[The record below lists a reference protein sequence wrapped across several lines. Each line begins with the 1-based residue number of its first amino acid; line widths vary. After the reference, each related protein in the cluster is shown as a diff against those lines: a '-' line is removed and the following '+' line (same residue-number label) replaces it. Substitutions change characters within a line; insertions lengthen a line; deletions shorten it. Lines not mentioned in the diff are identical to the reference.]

1 MTRYVQ
7 GMARLIEKVI
17 ALAVL
22 TAAVSGCSQEQPFI
36 PSEPVEQNG
45 WTLEVSEFEGEDLVV
60 SVTLR
65 NVGETSR
72 MAYSLHE
79 YVVLDVQ
86 PDAPVK
92 STGHLIDPVMSE
104 SYFVEVAPG
113 SIIMGTFNLRNR
125 LSAKDAPNG
134 KYLCRLIYDDT
145 EVNSI
150 KWLELPS
157 PSDVGKIESQPFQIE
172 VRSSKVVRTVF

>member
-1 MTRYVQ
+1 MHGMT
-7 GMARLIEKVI
+7 MLIEKVI

-22 TAAVSGCSQEQPFI
+22 TVAVLGCSQEQPFI
-36 PSEPVEQNG
+36 PSKPVEQNG

-79 YVVLDVQ
+79 FVVLDVQ
-86 PDAPVK
+86 PDSPVK
-92 STGHLIDPVMSE
+92 STGHLVDPVMGADAL
-104 SYFVEVAPG
+104 VEVAPG

-125 LSAKDAPNG
+125 LSAKDVPNG
-134 KYLCRLIYDDT
+134 KYLCRITYDDSW
-145 EVNSI
+145 VNDST
-150 KWLELPS
+150 WLELPS
-157 PSDVGKIESQPFQIE
+157 PSAVGKIESQAFQIE
-172 VRSSKVVRTVF
+172 VRSSKVVRAVF